1 MTFPRTTL
9 QHLDLI
15 QFEKVQGTDDRAM
28 QITTWNVNGLRAIY
42 RKDADHWWRE
52 EGPDVLCLQ
61 EIRARPEQLTA
72 KQRETLE
79 REYSLW
85 HPGKRP
91 GYSGVGTF
99 SAVEP
104 LENRKGIGDP
114 KFDREGRLIQ
124 TIFPGF
130 HLFNVYAPNGGR
142 DLSRLDYKLDFYAQL
157 LTKCDHLHA
166 QGEQII
172 ICGDFNTAHQAIDL
186 RNPKENENHTGF
198 LPEERAW
205 IDRFLA
211 HGFVDAYRELYPQR
225 EQYTWWTYRF
235 NARKRDIGWRLDY
248 FLVSERLM
256 PRVEDV
262 TIHTEV
268 KGSDHCPVSLI
279 IAK

>member
-1 MTFPRTTL
+1 
-9 QHLDLI
+9 
-15 QFEKVQGTDDRAM
+15 M
-28 QITTWNVNGLRAIY
+28 QITTWNVNGLRATF
-42 RKDADHWWRE
+42 RKGADHWWRE

-61 EIRARPEQLTA
+61 EIRARPEQLTS

-85 HPGKRP
+85 HSGKRP

-104 LENRKGIGDP
+104 IENRKGIGDS

-130 HLFNVYAPNGGR
+130 HLFNVYVPNGGR
-142 DLSRLDYKLDFYAQL
+142 DLSRLDYKLDFYARL
-157 LTKCDHLHA
+157 LDICKKLQA
-166 QGEQII
+166 QGEKII
-172 ICGDFNTAHQAIDL
+172 ICGDLNTAHQEMDL
-186 RNPKENENHTGF
+186 RNPKENEANTGF
-198 LPEERAW
+198 LPKERAW

-211 HGFVDAYRELYPQR
+211 HGFLDAYRELYPHR

-248 FLVSERLM
+248 FLISERLM
-256 PRVEDV
+256 PQVEDV
-262 TIHTEV
+262 IIHTEV